1 MYITKRQIATLVDAI
16 HGYDDAKTEWHKGFI
31 RGGGGHFSSKPIYIE
46 VNKNTEEQN
55 KITAIRLI

>member
-31 RGGGGHFSSKPIYIE
+31 RGGGGISAVSPF
-46 VNKNTEEQN
+46 T
-55 KITAIRLI
+55 